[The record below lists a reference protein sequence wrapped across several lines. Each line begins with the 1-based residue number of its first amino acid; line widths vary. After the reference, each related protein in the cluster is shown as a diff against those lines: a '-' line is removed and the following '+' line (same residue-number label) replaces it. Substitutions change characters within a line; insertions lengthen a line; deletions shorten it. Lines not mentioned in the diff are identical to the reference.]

1 MRTHEERLKEMN
13 QAAQRLR
20 DLGHTE
26 AALRIQTQIEEL
38 NQQWTTLQTIT
49 KQRALQLG
57 SAHEVQRFHRDADD
71 TKDWIH
77 EKQEALDNTDL
88 GHDLR
93 SVQTLQRKHEGL
105 ERDLFALGEK
115 VRQLDELANKLLNT
129 HPEQADNIYTKQKE
143 LNEEWSL
150 LTRKADAR
158 KEKLLESYDLQRFLA
173 DYR

>member
-1 MRTHEERLKEMN
+1 M
-13 QAAQRLR
+13 
-20 DLGHTE
+20 
-26 AALRIQTQIEEL
+26 
-38 NQQWTTLQTIT
+38 
-49 KQRALQLG
+49 
-57 SAHEVQRFHRDADD
+57 QRFHRDAED

-77 EKQEALDNTDL
+77 EKQEALDSTDL

-105 ERDLFALGEK
+105 ERDLQALGEK

-129 HPEQADNIYTKQKE
+129 HPEQAENIYGKQKE